1 MADPQGAKMRAESLS
16 NKHVHEHQ
24 LTEAEQKVME
34 KFETLDYDVCEN
46 TLYREPK
53 RNYIEGEERTRNL
66 MYWCA
71 LSTDS
76 AHSSPRSQRLLDA
89 WPWPTRATS

>member
-1 MADPQGAKMRAESLS
+1 MRAESLS

-46 TLYREPK
+46 TLYRERK
-53 RNYIEGEERTRNL
+53 RNYSEAEERTRNL

-71 LSTDS
+71 LSAS
-76 AHSSPRSQRLLDA
+76 AHSQPRSQRPLDER
-89 WPWPTRATS
+89 P

>member
-46 TLYREPK
+46 TLYRERK
-53 RNYIEGEERTRNL
+53 RNYSEAEERTRNL

-71 LSTDS
+71 LSAS
-76 AHSSPRSQRLLDA
+76 AHSQPRSQRPLDER
-89 WPWPTRATS
+89 P

>member
-1 MADPQGAKMRAESLS
+1 MDPQGSKLRAESLS

-46 TLYREPK
+46 TLYRERK
-53 RNYIEGEERTRNL
+53 RNYSEAEERTRNL

-71 LSTDS
+71 PVPPLRPLG
-76 AHSSPRSQRLLDA
+76 ASP
-89 WPWPTRATS
+89 